1 MSRFTAA
8 IIFLVIGISMLV
20 FLVWPAY
27 TSVMHSRDLLA
38 TQNIAIDKLNSII
51 KSRDLLQEQYGSI
64 SASDSEKLNE
74 FIPSGTGIRKLLVG
88 VGALAS
94 RDGMALKNID
104 FTSQT
109 AVASQPT
116 SVLTGASSKQ
126 NGPYQ
131 TLPFHFSISG
141 SYESFL
147 KFLND
152 IQLSVR
158 TIDITEITF
167 SGGRNQVYDFSIKAN
182 TYYLAK

>member
-8 IIFLVIGISMLV
+8 IFFLATGIGVLM

-27 TSVMHSRDLLA
+27 TSLTHSRDELA
-38 TQNIAIDKLNSII
+38 NQNAAIDKLNLII
-51 KSRDLLQEQYGSI
+51 KTRGQLQEEYGSI

-74 FIPSGTGIRKLLVG
+74 MVPAGPGIRKLLVG

-94 RDGMALKNID
+94 QNNMALKNID
-104 FTSQT
+104 FTAQT
-109 AVASQPT
+109 AV
-116 SVLTGASSKQ
+116 SKSAPVPAGISPKQ
-126 NGPYQ
+126 TVPYQ
-131 TLPFHFSISG
+131 TLPFHFSVSG

-152 IQLSVR
+152 IQLSAR
-158 TIDITEITF
+158 LIDITEIIF
-167 SGGRNQVYDFSIKAN
+167 SGGRTQVYEFSIKAN